1 MSFVAEEEKMEE
13 EETPDMMCIPLWL
26 WAALQTY
33 LIRLGDPEAESLLV
47 ALEQESRE

>member
-1 MSFVAEEEKMEE
+1 MEE
-13 EETPDMMCIPLWL
+13 AETPDEQMPDSMCIPLWL

-47 ALEQESRE
+47 ALEQESGECEKP